1 MSNRTEIRFEYAE
14 LKQRQADPTWRF
26 SRGRI
31 DHIHGWLVSAT
42 DSQGLTGY
50 GHVLTA
56 PIGVPDVP
64 RTQAALNEAMT
75 ALRSVAAWEIER
87 IHRVLHEAC
96 PDVAP
101 VRAGIVGAA
110 YDLTARQHGV
120 PLHRLFGGATALRF
134 PAARLIPIKEPEQMA
149 HSARELS
156 AEGYRILKVK
166 LSGEWDQD
174 VRRVEAVRQAVGP
187 AVTLTVDANQAYETE
202 AAVELCRALAHSAV
216 SLVEQPVAAK
226 DWEGMARITRES
238 SIPIEADESIAGSL
252 QNLLALISMKAAH
265 SFNLKVPYFG
275 GLRDTWLAA
284 RICEAAGVQCRLGA
298 IFGPRLAS
306 AQAAHLASVLQ
317 APALG
322 VELAESEHI
331 LDDPF
336 SGFDVR
342 EGVVT
347 VPDTVGTGVDFK
359 GANPG

>member
-1 MSNRTEIRFEYAE
+1 MKTHAEVRFGYAE
-14 LKQRQADPTWRF
+14 LRQRQADPTWRF

-42 DSQGLTGY
+42 DSRGLTGY

-56 PIGVPDVP
+56 PIGVPDIP
-64 RTQAALNEAMT
+64 RTQAALNEAMA
-75 ALRSVAAWEIER
+75 ALRGAAAWEVER
-87 IHRVLHEAC
+87 IHRVLREAC
-96 PDVAP
+96 PEVAP
-101 VRAGIVGAA
+101 VRAGVVGAI
-110 YDLTARQHGV
+110 YDLFATQQGV
-120 PLHRLFGGATALRF
+120 PLHRLFGGATALSL

-149 HSARELS
+149 HSARELA
-156 AEGYRILKVK
+156 AEGYRILKMK
-166 LSGEWDQD
+166 LSGEWDLD
-174 VRRVEAVRQAVGP
+174 VRRVAAVRQAVG
-187 AVTLTVDANQAYETE
+187 ASATLTVDANQAYETE
-202 AAVELCRALAHSAV
+202 AALELCRALAHSGV
-216 SLVEQPVAAK
+216 RLVEQPVAAK

-238 SIPIEADESIAGSL
+238 GIPIEADESIAGSI
-252 QNLLALISMKAAH
+252 QNLLKLIEMKAAH

-284 RICEAAGVQCRLGA
+284 RICEAAGVQYRLGA

-342 EGVVT
+342 AGVVT

-359 GANPG
+359 AEGPG